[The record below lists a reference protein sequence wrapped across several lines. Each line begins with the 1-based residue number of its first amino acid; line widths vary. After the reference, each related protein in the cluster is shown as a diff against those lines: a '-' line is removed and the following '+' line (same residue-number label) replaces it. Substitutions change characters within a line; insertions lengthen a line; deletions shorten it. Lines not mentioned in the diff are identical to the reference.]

1 VAPELKQA
9 GLRTDKS
16 ERTLA
21 SERGMV
27 SRAMDSDTAAA
38 VEPRVDAPSADRRA
52 TEERLTLRPVRLVLA
67 SGVRIYR
74 DSLAELLG
82 ADVRL
87 DVVARASGWD
97 TCLDALAT
105 HAPEV
110 VLLDLRLAPRGI
122 DLRSLRPVKV
132 VALAVDGA
140 EGVIECGEAGAAGY
154 VTVDDS
160 IARAVERILSAHRG
174 EVDATPNVAARLLA
188 RLGELHAALP
198 PRVASL
204 TRRECEIAGLVG
216 AGLSNKEIASRLH
229 IEVATVKN
237 HVHNIIAKSG
247 ACDRRGAAERV
258 RAPEI

>member
-1 VAPELKQA
+1 
-9 GLRTDKS
+9 
-16 ERTLA
+16 
-21 SERGMV
+21 MV
-27 SRAMDSDTAAA
+27 SRAADSDTAAE
-38 VEPRVDAPSADRRA
+38 VESRVDAPSAYPLA
-52 TEERLTLRPVRLVLA
+52 TEERVIVHPVRLAVA

-87 DVVARASGWD
+87 DVVARAPGWD
-97 TCLDALAT
+97 ACIDAVAT
-105 HAPEV
+105 HAPDV
-110 VLLDLRLAPRGI
+110 VLLDLRLAPRGV
-122 DLRSLRPVKV
+122 DLRSLAPVKV

-140 EGVIECGEAGAAGY
+140 EGVVQCGEAGAAGY

-174 EVDATPNVAARLLA
+174 EVDATPDVAARLLA

-198 PRVASL
+198 PRVQTL
-204 TRRECEIAGLVG
+204 TRREREIADLVG
-216 AGLSNKEIASRLH
+216 AELSNKEIASRLH

-247 ACDRRGAAERV
+247 AGDRRGAADRV
-258 RAPEI
+258 RGQEI